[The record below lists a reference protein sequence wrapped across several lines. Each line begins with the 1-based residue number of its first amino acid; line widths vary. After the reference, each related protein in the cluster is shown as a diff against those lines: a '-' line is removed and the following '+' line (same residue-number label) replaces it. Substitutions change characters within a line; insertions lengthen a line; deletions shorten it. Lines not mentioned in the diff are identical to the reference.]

1 MPGAYTLYLRWLL
14 VFGDGNEKIESGMKD
29 IIGWWFRKPVKSTVA
44 KLAAVRP
51 APYPDNPQR
60 ILVVREGGF
69 GDIILTVPIL
79 NTLRRL
85 YGPKV
90 QIDFLVRRPIFKLIE
105 GFDKVDRS
113 FAKGGGLGYALKTIR
128 AMRKCRYQVVIDLV
142 SSPSLSF
149 ALWIL
154 RAAPGAHRV
163 GGDKAELRGMYH
175 QHIELP
181 PRPSIH
187 FMERL
192 RRIAA
197 LAIGDEPL
205 DDQVPWMTWPG
216 AVNAKVVSLLQDITG
231 QSAAERRDGAIVLV
245 NLSAGLPKR
254 TWPDESYC
262 ELLTRLCNRYETG
275 VSKWLITAAPSE
287 HDRAVALADSVGHP
301 LIGVLPKESDFRVI
315 AALAGQVDLVVTPD
329 TSIQH
334 AASAQGVPLV
344 VFTVAENTISWAPW
358 KVPSAVVAAPK
369 GQPVSAISVDE
380 VEAAFEQMAEKIGL
394 GQASASVGGQ
404 DKSR

>member
-1 MPGAYTLYLRWLL
+1 MVTRFR
-14 VFGDGNEKIESGMKD
+14 VSCVQIESVMKD
-29 IIGWWFRKPVKSTVA
+29 IIGWWFRKPVK
-44 KLAAVRP
+44 AAVAAMASARP
-51 APYPDNPQR
+51 TPYPLNPQR

-69 GDIILTVPIL
+69 GDIILTIPIL

-85 YGPKV
+85 CGPDV
-90 QIDFLVRRPIFKLIE
+90 QIDFLVRRPIFRLVE
-105 GFDKVDRS
+105 GFDKIDRS
-113 FAKGGGLGYALKTIR
+113 FAKAGGLGYALRTIR
-128 AMRKCRYQVVIDLV
+128 AMRKRRYQVVIDLV

-154 RAAPGAHRV
+154 RAAPGAHRI

-197 LAIGDEPL
+197 QAMGDEPL
-205 DDQVPWMTWPG
+205 DDQVPWMTWPED
-216 AVNAKVVSLLQDITG
+216 VNAKVAAVLQDSCG
-231 QSAAERRDGAIVLV
+231 QSVNDRTDGAVILV

-254 TWPDESYC
+254 TWPDDSYS
-262 ELLTRLCNRYETG
+262 ELLTRLCSRYESG
-275 VSKWLITAAPSE
+275 VRTWLITAAPAE
-287 HDRAVALADSVGHP
+287 HERAVALAHAVGHP
-301 LIGVLPKESDFRVI
+301 SVAVLPEESDFRVI
-315 AALAGQVDLVVTPD
+315 AALAGKVDLVVTPD

-380 VEAAFEQMAEKIGL
+380 VEAAFEQMAGETGL
-394 GQASASVGGQ
+394 
-404 DKSR
+404 KSSTSD